1 MDTVEKNL
9 VLEPS
14 EVAPNLYVVV
24 WRGGP
29 GKVPN
34 ELLGTWTKRT
44 GAAAIERYMEKKGR

>member
-14 EVAPNLYVVV
+14 NTAPNLYAVV

-34 ELLGTWTKRT
+34 ELLGNWTKRT
-44 GAAAIERYMEKKGR
+44 GTAAIENYLAKKK